1 MDSSD
6 GKRTRNPWLGV
17 FGAALFLISTHGFAQ
32 SIGVVQSYLELNQ
45 LQDYQTS
52 DIGWIIGLYSLLSLV
67 LGIIAG
73 PLIDYFGIRPLT
85 APALVLSTLLYFVM
99 AECTNYW
106 HFMLCLGVLG
116 GVGGAVASTLAIS
129 AAGKLFVERRGTAIG
144 FALAG
149 ASVGGVAIPLLLNA
163 TFPRFGWAWSM
174 RILGF
179 IILVLNLIGSL
190 CLVLVSDQ
198 VPLNTDLG
206 IRSAAP
212 SLEAFG
218 SGTFCFTTVG
228 FALIE
233 LAMFGINGL
242 LPTFAVSVGF
252 SLQTAYVLLSVLA
265 GSSFFGRIVAGV
277 AADYIGSFNALVIMN
292 TFSAVV
298 TAALYVPFGDR
309 SPKALFA
316 FASLWGFGSGSCLSL
331 VPACVGKTCD
341 RKDYGRYLGTMLS
354 VTSISALIAIPAGG
368 EMLDRFG
375 PRATAGFFLATAVGS
390 SISFTFARWRLGG
403 KFLNF
408 TQAI

>member
-1 MDSSD
+1 
-6 GKRTRNPWLGV
+6 
-17 FGAALFLISTHGFAQ
+17 
-32 SIGVVQSYLELNQ
+32 
-45 LQDYQTS
+45 
-52 DIGWIIGLYSLLSLV
+52 
-67 LGIIAG
+67 
-73 PLIDYFGIRPLT
+73 
-85 APALVLSTLLYFVM
+85 M
-99 AECTNYW
+99 AERTDYW

-174 RILGF
+174 H
-179 IILVLNLIGSL
+179 
-190 CLVLVSDQ
+190 
-198 VPLNTDLG
+198 LG

-277 AADYIGSFNALVIMN
+277 AADYIGSFNALVIMS

-298 TAALYVPFGDR
+298 TAALYVPFGDT

-331 VPACVGKTCD
+331 
-341 RKDYGRYLGTMLS
+341 R
-354 VTSISALIAIPAGG
+354 ALERP
-368 EMLDRFG
+368 
-375 PRATAGFFLATAVGS
+375 V
-390 SISFTFARWRLGG
+390 GG
-403 KFLNF
+403 KIMEDIMV
-408 TQAI
+408 QCYQ

>member
-1 MDSSD
+1 M
-6 GKRTRNPWLGV
+6 
-17 FGAALFLISTHGFAQ
+17 
-32 SIGVVQSYLELNQ
+32 VQSYLELNQ
-45 LQDYQTS
+45 LHNYQTS

-73 PLIDYFGIRPLT
+73 PLIDYFGIRPLA

-99 AECTNYW
+99 AECTHYW

-163 TFPRFGWAWSM
+163 TFPRVGWAWSM

-277 AADYIGSFNALVIMN
+277 AADYIGSFNALVIMS

-298 TAALYVPFGDR
+298 TAALYVPFGDT

-331 VPACVGKTCD
+331 VPGSFSTITDHCIELIG
-341 RKDYGRYLGTMLS
+341 
-354 VTSISALIAIPAGG
+354 ISS
-368 EMLDRFG
+368 M
-375 PRATAGFFLATAVGS
+375 
-390 SISFTFARWRLGG
+390 RWKNLR
-403 KFLNF
+403 
-408 TQAI
+408 